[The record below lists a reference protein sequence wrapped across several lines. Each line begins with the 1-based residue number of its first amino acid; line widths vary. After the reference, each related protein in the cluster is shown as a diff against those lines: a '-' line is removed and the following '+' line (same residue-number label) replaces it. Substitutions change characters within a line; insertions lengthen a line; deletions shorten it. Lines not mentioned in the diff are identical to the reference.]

1 MSSQIQIPPQHGFT
15 SNKIRTLNID
25 NSQHKFLAGGG
36 GEGGFG
42 SYAYDSFLG
51 KGREYEF
58 RDRWGLAWHPNG
70 EGGKRRKEGGG
81 GGYTFVLSNT
91 RLHALQ
97 LT

>member
-15 SNKIRTLNID
+15 SNKIRTLTID
-25 NSQHKFLAGGG
+25 NSQHKFLAGG
-36 GEGGFG
+36 GGFG

-70 EGGKRRKEGGG
+70 EGGGKRRKEGGEG
-81 GGYTFVLSNT
+81 IHLC
-91 RLHALQ
+91 
-97 LT
+97 

>member
-36 GEGGFG
+36 GEGGGFG

-51 KGREYEF
+51 KGREYVF

-70 EGGKRRKEGGG
+70 EGGGKRRKEGREGIH
-81 GGYTFVLSNT
+81 LC
-91 RLHALQ
+91 
-97 LT
+97 

>member
-36 GEGGFG
+36 GGGGGFG

-51 KGREYEF
+51 KEREYEF

-70 EGGKRRKEGGG
+70 EGGGGRGGKRGGEGIH
-81 GGYTFVLSNT
+81 LC
-91 RLHALQ
+91 
-97 LT
+97 